1 MLSAG
6 IISFLFSLFVLLSDV
21 SKIVQVQSTRTGSED
36 RLIGAIVLLGC
47 QNTLALYFPP
57 LHVSFFK

>member
-21 SKIVQVQSTRTGSED
+21 SKIVQV
-36 RLIGAIVLLGC
+36 
-47 QNTLALYFPP
+47 
-57 LHVSFFK
+57 HVVKID